1 MKKEELL
8 QQVYQT
14 AFDYEAQ
21 YGGCAQCTLA
31 SIRTCLGGVSADTF
45 TAATALA
52 GGVAA
57 SGNACG
63 ACTGAILSIGS
74 FLGRDFENF
83 GTPEGLKAKN
93 DATMIGQELVQK
105 FMEAYGSIQCADIQK
120 KLYGKSYKM
129 YVPEEKEAFL
139 AAGGHGPEGCT
150 KVVAN
155 AAKWVTEILLAHD
168 LVKVED

>member
-1 MKKEELL
+1 MKKEDLIKQL
-8 QQVYQT
+8 YQT
-14 AFDYEAQ
+14 AFEYEAQ
-21 YGGCAQCTLA
+21 YGGCAQCTLGA
-31 SIRTCLGGVSADTF
+31 VRTCLGHVSADTF

-57 SGNACG
+57 SGNTCG
-63 ACTGAILSIGS
+63 ACTGGVLAIGS

-93 DATMIGQELVQK
+93 DATMLGQELVQK
-105 FMEAYGSIQCADIQK
+105 FMETYGSVQCADIQK

-129 YVPEEKEAFL
+129 YLPEEKDAFL
-139 AAGGHGPEGCT
+139 AAGGHGPDGCT

-155 AAKWVTEILLAHD
+155 AATWVAEILLAHD
-168 LVKVED
+168 LIKVEE